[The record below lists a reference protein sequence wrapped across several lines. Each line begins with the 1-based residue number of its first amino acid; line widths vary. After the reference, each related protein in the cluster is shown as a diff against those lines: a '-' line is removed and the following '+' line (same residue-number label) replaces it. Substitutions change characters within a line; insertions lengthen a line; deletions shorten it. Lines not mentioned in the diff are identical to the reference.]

1 MEEKNLDKRLL
12 FVCNKGGHYSQMLEL
27 KHLMQKY
34 DSYVLTEKQNAQED
48 LVGYA
53 KAMSMDNYNVMKH
66 KLWNFIKCLWKCR
79 KLWRQI
85 RPQYII
91 STGAAFA
98 LPMYIIGKINGSK
111 LIYIE
116 TRAKVY
122 TPTRTG
128 KQISK
133 FCDKLIVQ
141 WPEMLDVYGEK
152 AEYHGILA

>member
-1 MEEKNLDKRLL
+1 MNVL
-12 FVCNKGGHYSQMLEL
+12 FVCNKGGHYSQMMEL
-27 KHLMQKY
+27 KPLMAKY
-34 DSYVLTEKQNAQED
+34 KSFVLTEKQNAAVD
-48 LVGYA
+48 FDGFA
-53 KAMSMDNYNVMKH
+53 TTTSMYNYRVMKRS
-66 KLWNFIKCLWKCR
+66 KLMFIKALWDCNKYWKR
-79 KLWRQI
+79 IK
-85 RPQYII
+85 PKYII

-98 LPMYIIGKINGSK
+98 LPMYIIGKLHGSK

-128 KQISK
+128 RQISR

-141 WPEMLDVYGEK
+141 WPEMVDVYGGK